1 MSLAGNSCHVL
12 YGLVPKPAHNVHFLH
27 SWVIGWE
34 LVSCALGAWCRN
46 RKVYRVQSQLTVFSQ
61 CTFSLFLCHWLE
73 QCIIFPFPCHWL
85 RAHVMCSGDLVL
97 KPQGEPGTKPAHN
110 AYFLHPWDIGWEL
123 MSGALAAWCRKHQVN
138 PGQNQLTMHIFCIP
152 GHWLGAH
159 VMCSGPNRNHNV
171 KR

>member
-46 RKVYRVQSQLTVFSQ
+46 LKVYWVQDQLTVFSQ

-73 QCIIFPFPCHWL
+73 QCIIFPFPCYWL
-85 RAHVMCSGDLVL
+85 RAHVMCSTTRLTGDKTSSQCTFSPSLGHWLGAHVRCSGGLVS
-97 KPQGEPGTKPAHN
+97 KAPGEPGTKPAHN
-110 AYFLHPWDIGWEL
+110 AHFLHYRVIGWAL
-123 MSGALAAWCRKHQVN
+123 MSCV
-138 PGQNQLTMHIFCIP
+138 
-152 GHWLGAH
+152 LG
-159 VMCSGPNRNHNV
+159 
-171 KR
+171 